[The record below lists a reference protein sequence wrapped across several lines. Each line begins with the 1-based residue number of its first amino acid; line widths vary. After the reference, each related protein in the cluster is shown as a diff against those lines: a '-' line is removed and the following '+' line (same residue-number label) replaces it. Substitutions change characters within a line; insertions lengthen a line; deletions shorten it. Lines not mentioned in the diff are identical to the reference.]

1 MAVSTC
7 SLGAVVRFQEGAR
20 EIQVSNINAVS
31 KETRAVAEYISTM
44 QGRDIPADVAEKT
57 RQHILDTI
65 AAMVSG
71 ARLLAGQKAADFVRI
86 HNEGSDAVVIG
97 TNMVTTARNA
107 ALANGMSAH
116 ADETDDSHAPSL
128 GHPGCGVVPAALA
141 AAERKGASGDTLL
154 KAVVAGYDIGT
165 RVSFALQMK
174 TLRPEKKSTFSSHAL
189 VSVFGAVAAA
199 AVIEE
204 LNEQQTRYAL
214 SYTTQLASGVT
225 SWLRDG
231 RHVEKA
237 FVFAGMPA
245 HNGVL
250 AAAMAAAGLDGVE
263 DPFAG
268 EPNFLDAWS
277 TGPDRSFLAKDL
289 GSYYEIMQTN
299 IKKYCVGSPA
309 QAAVQA
315 VEDLLAENDLKHDEV
330 ESIEIHIPQNAA
342 HVVDSRSMPD
352 INVQYLVAGTLVDG
366 NCNFV
371 MAHDEDRL
379 HNDPVIRKLIDSTTL
394 VADTEMEPVR
404 QASVTLRTSRGELY
418 KHVPYVRGTA
428 DDPMTTDEV
437 ETKADEIMEP
447 VVGAERSKQLIEAV
461 RKIESVDNVRQLRE
475 LLQA

>member
-1 MAVSTC
+1 MSHA
-7 SLGAVVRFQEGAR
+7 
-20 EIQVSNINAVS
+20 NAVS
-31 KETRAVAEYISTM
+31 KETRAVSEYISTM
-44 QGRDIPADVAEKT
+44 QGRDLPPEVAEKT
-57 RQHILDTI
+57 RQHLLDTV

-71 ARLLAGQKAADFVRI
+71 ASLLAGQKAADFVRI
-86 HNEGSDAVVIG
+86 HNEGSDALVIG

-128 GHPGCGVVPAALA
+128 GHPGCAVVPAALA

-154 KAVVAGYDIGT
+154 RAIAAGYDIGT

-189 VSVFGAVAAA
+189 VGVFGAAAAA

-204 LNEQQTRYAL
+204 LDEQQTRYAL
-214 SYTTQLASGVT
+214 SYTAQLASGVT

-263 DPFAG
+263 DVFAG

-277 TGPDRSFLAKDL
+277 PAPDRSLLAKDL
-289 GSYYEIMQTN
+289 GEYYEIMRTN

-315 VEDLLAENDLKHDEV
+315 VEDLLAENDLRHSEV
-330 ESIEIHIPQNAA
+330 ESIEIRIPSNAA

-371 MAHDEDRL
+371 MAHDEDRMRD
-379 HNDPVIRKLIDSTTL
+379 DPIIRKLIDSTTL
-394 VADTEMEPVR
+394 VADEEMEPVR
-404 QASVTLRTSRGELY
+404 QAAVALRTSRGELRR
-418 KHVPYVRGTA
+418 HVPHVRGTA
-428 DDPMTTDEV
+428 DEPMTTDEV
-437 ETKADEIMEP
+437 EKKADEIMAP
-447 VVGAERSKQLIEAV
+447 VVGAERSQLLVEAV
-461 RKIESVDNVRQLRE
+461 RNIEGIDNVRQLRE
-475 LLQA
+475 LLEA